1 MSEEEFEDIEDN
13 THRTQVLPAFEIVKR
28 DILFSWFT
36 IEKEYQD
43 YIRLTS
49 LGKLCRIE
57 NLSAKIISLHATILK
72 PMMKKKYFAAE
83 FGEFV
88 NEMDK
93 YIFSDGENK
102 KIPEDKIDQ
111 VIEKFAEF
119 IFKLKLTDI
128 SFEVKPWEE
137 RFKDSYGVF

>member
-13 THRTQVLPAFEIVKR
+13 TRRTQVLPAYEIIKR

-57 NLSAKIISLHATILK
+57 NLSAKIISLHVSILK
-72 PMMKKKYFAAE
+72 PMMKKKHFSE
-83 FGEFV
+83 DFGEFII
-88 NEMDK
+88 EMDN
-93 YIFSDGENK
+93 YIKKDK
-102 KIPEDKIDQ
+102 KIPDDRIDY
-111 VIEKFAEF
+111 VMEKFSDF
-119 IFKLKLTDI
+119 LNKIKLTDI

-137 RFKDSYGVF
+137 RFKDSYGIGL